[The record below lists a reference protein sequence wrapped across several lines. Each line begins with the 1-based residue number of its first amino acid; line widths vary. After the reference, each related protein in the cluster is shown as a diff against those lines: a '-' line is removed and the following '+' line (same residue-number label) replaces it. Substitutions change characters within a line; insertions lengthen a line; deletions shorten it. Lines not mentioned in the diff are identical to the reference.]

1 MKVVRQTVLALLVAF
16 AAAGCRT
23 AGVDNLARP
32 EPLVPRTSMDATEL
46 IAEHNRNANRVK
58 SFEARPSIKVTSSRL
73 TGSVNGRLAMER
85 PRNFKLE
92 LATTLNN
99 VADIGSNDQEFW
111 FWLKDSQEKAVYV
124 CNYDESGT
132 SPLAATLQPDWIVE
146 ALGLRVIPEDEAA
159 ETTVKPGKDGTLVL
173 TYSPKQGDPGAS
185 FVRETVVSE
194 STHRIK
200 QLRVFSADHKTLLA
214 QAFVTDYQNVAVR
227 SDDGSAEEPAYVPK
241 NLRLDWLQEK
251 LSLNVFLKEPKAN
264 MTFSE
269 ERRALVFVEPKIQG
283 YSRVNLAERPGV
295 ANGRG
300 PTTIRETRPVP
311 PAGIKLGE
319 PASLGTDDSARISG
333 DPVAFAPDLP
343 PTGSLTDQIVR
354 PAIPQAP
361 EPEFQ
366 RTGNSNRRNGSP
378 FGLEP

>member
-1 MKVVRQTVLALLVAF
+1 MKIVWQTVLAL
-16 AAAGCRT
+16 AAALASAGCRT
-23 AGVDNLARP
+23 AGGDNLARP
-32 EPLVPRTSMDATEL
+32 DPLVPRTSLKAAEL
-46 IAEHNRNANRVK
+46 IAEHNRNANRIT
-58 SFEARPSIKVTSSRL
+58 SFEARPSIKVTSSGR
-73 TGSVNGRLAMER
+73 TGSVSGHLALER

-111 FWLKDSQEKAVYV
+111 FWLKDSPEKAVYV

-146 ALGLRVIPEDEAA
+146 ALGLRVIPEEEAA

-173 TYSPKQGDPGAS
+173 TYIPKQDGPGAP

-214 QAFVTDYQNVAVR
+214 QAFVTDYQSVAVP
-227 SDDGSAEEPAYVPK
+227 SDDSSNEDPAYVPK

-251 LSLNVFLKEPKAN
+251 LSLSVFIKEPKAN
-264 MTFSE
+264 MAFSD

-300 PTTIRETRPVP
+300 STTIRETRPVP

-319 PASLGTDDSARISG
+319 PAPLGTDDSARISG
-333 DPVAFAPDLP
+333 DPVALAPDLP

-361 EPEFQ
+361 EPEFS
-366 RTGNSNRRNGSP
+366 RAANSNWRNGSGY
-378 FGLEP
+378 GLEP